1 MSYALHMAARSFLI
15 FTAVRAEAQAIDKA
29 LRFAGLLK
37 TVDIRIIGIR
47 APHLPSAVTAPEI
60 RGIILAGFAGGLDP
74 ALHIGDVVVDGLPR
88 PCSGEAAF
96 RTGRIHT
103 ALGIVSTPAQ
113 KAALYLQTGAI
124 AVDMEGEKV
133 RRFAE
138 LLGVSFIHVRAISD
152 TAKEALDPVILNFVD
167 EFGRVRPLALAGGL
181 LQRPQLISKLVRL
194 GMNAR
199 VAGIRLG
206 KVVAELVALDSA

>member
-1 MSYALHMAARSFLI
+1 MPSGSCLI
-15 FTAVRAEAQAIDKA
+15 FTAVHAEAQAIAKA
-29 LRFAGLLK
+29 LRSEGLFGAA
-37 TVDIRIIGIR
+37 DIRIIGIR
-47 APHLPSAVTAPEI
+47 AVRLPTNVSAPDI
-60 RGIILAGFAGGLDP
+60 RRIILAGFGGALDP

-152 TAKEALDPVILNFVD
+152 TATEALDPVILNFVD